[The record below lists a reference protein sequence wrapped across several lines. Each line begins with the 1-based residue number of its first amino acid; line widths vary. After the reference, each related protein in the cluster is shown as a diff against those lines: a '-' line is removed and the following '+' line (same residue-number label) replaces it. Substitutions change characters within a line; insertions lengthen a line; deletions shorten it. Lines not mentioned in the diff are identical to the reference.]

1 MARYE
6 YRCKVCDDRFE
17 VRRPM
22 SEADA
27 STTCP
32 SGHREVA
39 RLLSVFAS
47 VGGAGSAAVTPT
59 APGRAAGGGGR
70 LRLLARLRTVQHSV
84 SQMPRDAVFLRR
96 S

>member
-22 SEADA
+22 SEADT

-47 VGGAGSAAVTPT
+47 VGAAGSAAAPM
-59 APGRAAGGGGR
+59 APGRVAGGCGAGC
-70 LRLLARLRTVQHSV
+70 AC
-84 SQMPRDAVFLRR
+84 SQG
-96 S
+96 

>member
-1 MARYE
+1 MARDE
-6 YRCKVCDDRFE
+6 YRCKVGDDRFE

-47 VGGAGSAAVTPT
+47 VGGSGSAAPAPAMSGRATGGCGAACAC
-59 APGRAAGGGGR
+59 APG
-70 LRLLARLRTVQHSV
+70 
-84 SQMPRDAVFLRR
+84 
-96 S
+96 

>member
-6 YRCKVCDDRFE
+6 YRGKVCDDRFE

-27 STTCP
+27 PTVCP
-32 SGHREVA
+32 SGHCEVA

-47 VGGAGSAAVTPT
+47 VFASVGGSGSAARAPAKSGRATGGCGAARAC
-59 APGRAAGGGGR
+59 APG
-70 LRLLARLRTVQHSV
+70 
-84 SQMPRDAVFLRR
+84 
-96 S
+96 

>member
-17 VRRPM
+17 IRRPM

-27 STTCP
+27 PTVCP

-47 VGGAGSAAVTPT
+47 VGGSGSGAPAPAMSGRATGGCGAACAC
-59 APGRAAGGGGR
+59 APG
-70 LRLLARLRTVQHSV
+70 
-84 SQMPRDAVFLRR
+84 
-96 S
+96 